1 MFLSFLTGFGAVD
14 LADLLIRM
22 TLGGFFI
29 LARFRYFFDPSK
41 TNGIW
46 LNVDRHT
53 SLRNKMCHC
62 GLNKHPSAAAWFAAM
77 VEVFA
82 GLGVVFGLL
91 TTLSAVGLLAI
102 TLVGT
107 FCTAKAKVLEQHP
120 VDKLD
125 CVSCYLWRVEG
136 LYIVFAVLIFLAGP
150 GKLSLDHYF
159 WGV

>member
-1 MFLSFLTGFGAVD
+1 MFFSFLSGLGLTD
-14 LADLLIRM
+14 LATLLIRL
-22 TLGGFFI
+22 TLGGFFV

-41 TNGIW
+41 NNGIW

-62 GLNKHPSAAAWFAAM
+62 GLNQHPGAAAWFAAL

-107 FCTAKAKVLEQHP
+107 VCTAKAKVLEQHP

-136 LYIVFAVLIFLAGP
+136 LYIVFAVLIFLTGP
-150 GKLSLDHYF
+150 GAISLDHYLL
-159 WGV
+159 GV